1 MTNLLTET
9 QLVQAA
15 IETIEKMSPMEKAKL
30 RIEMRKAFNL
40 PAQPEPDARI
50 N

>member
-15 IETIEKMSPMEKAKL
+15 IETIEKMTPAEKAQL

-40 PAQPEPDARI
+40 PPRPEPDLRVH
-50 N
+50 